1 MKRNK
6 KYQLQL
12 AMSACLLISAGT
24 AIAADDSE
32 APDTSNWA
40 CKFCVVP
47 YGWSGTLDFGFLYA
61 NDPTPKFADYRGIDK
76 DGFNADFDGKGGY
89 LGERGHYFNF
99 YTDNLAYDSRI
110 VKVDGGKQGTYDLYA
125 NYQEIP
131 RYLGHGTVT
140 PYDGVGTD
148 VLTIPAGASLA
159 PALLESKRTISGAG
173 FAFTGLRNF
182 RADVDYQRQE
192 RDGTKTFSG
201 GLFFTNAGLFPAPL
215 KYKTDRF
222 DAGIEYNGKM
232 FQVRAEFTGSEFKNS
247 YNSVTWDNPIPIGFG
262 DEVSRS
268 ALEPDNEYQLFSLV
282 GAIRFTDW
290 LRFSGKVS
298 SGEAKQNDP
307 FLPYSISPDYS
318 DRPLP
323 RESLEGKLETSMYN
337 IAGRLHFRLSRGLDL
352 TASYKASERDNK
364 TPVDVYEPVMFEV
377 YPQGPR
383 SNRPYSYERSLGR
396 VELRYRPTHNLRF
409 NAGIWSEEVERTY
422 QEVKTTDED
431 AWFAE
436 AQWSPWVLMD
446 VRLKLDKGE
455 REASISEQQGNYDR
469 AENPL
474 MRKFNMAN
482 RDRDRYTVEVDLMP
496 TERMG
501 INFSLY
507 STEDDYTESVVG
519 LTAGEET
526 AVSID
531 FNYLFSNGMNVYAFF
546 TDETIKSEMSGADG
560 DGATPWNS
568 NTEDDI
574 VSWGTGL
581 TGEFN
586 DKARYG
592 LDYISSESEGDITTA
607 AGNMPVPFPVL
618 TTKLTNIRLYVD
630 FDLSDRWGLGVE
642 AYKERYKTADWM
654 VDGVG
659 PYSIPGVLTMG
670 EESPDYSTSVIRVLA
685 TYRL

>member
-12 AMSACLLISAGT
+12 AMSACLLMSAGT
-24 AIAADDSE
+24 AVAADSTE
-32 APDTSNWA
+32 APDTSNWV

-61 NDPTPKFADYRGIDK
+61 SDPTPKFADYRGIDE

-89 LGERGHYFNF
+89 LGEQGHYFNF

-148 VLTIPAGASLA
+148 VLVIPAGASMA

-173 FAFTGLRNF
+173 FAFTGFGNF

-192 RDGTKTFSG
+192 RDGTKTFGG
-201 GLFFTNAGLFPAPL
+201 GLFFTNAALFPAPV

-232 FQVRAEFTGSEFKNS
+232 FQVRAEFTGSDFNNS

-307 FLPYSISPDYS
+307 FLPYSINPDYS

-323 RESLEGKLETSMYN
+323 RESLQGKLETSMYN
-337 IAGRLHFRLSRGLDL
+337 IAGRLHFRLSKGLDL

-364 TPVDVYEPVMFEV
+364 TPVDEYEPVMFEV
-377 YPQGPR
+377 YPRGPR
-383 SNRPYSYERSLGR
+383 SNRPYSYERSLGK
-396 VELRYRPTHNLRF
+396 VELRYRPTNNLRF
-409 NAGIWSEEVERTY
+409 NAGFWTEEMERTY

-436 AQWSPWVLMD
+436 AQWAPWALVD
-446 VRLKLDKGE
+446 VRLKLDHGE

-482 RDRDRYTVEVDLMP
+482 RDRDRYTIEVDLAP

-501 INFSLY
+501 INLSLY
-507 STEDDYTESVVG
+507 STKDDYSESVVG

-526 AVSID
+526 ALSID
-531 FNYLFSNGMNVYAFF
+531 LNYLFSNGMNVYAFF
-546 TDETIKSEMSGADG
+546 TDETITSEMSGADG

-574 VSWGTGL
+574 ISWGAGL
-581 TGEFN
+581 TGKFN

-592 LDYISSESEGDITTA
+592 LDYVSSMADGDITTA

-618 TTKLTNIRLYVD
+618 TTELTNIRLYVD

-670 EESPDYSTSVIRVLA
+670 EESPDYNTSVVRVLA